1 MEALKARGA
10 NPCATVLPSAWT
22 TVQLPAIGVPLRE
35 TEVTFTMKVA
45 AVETAELVVVVVV
58 VVELVVAELV
68 ELAVVV
74 EEVVE
79 LVVVVVVVMVVV
91 EVVELV
97 VAVAVR
103 ALATAARYGGRE
115 SYGFGRPAFV
125 M

>member
-10 NPCATVLPSAWT
+10 NPCATVLPPAWT

-35 TEVTFTMKVA
+35 TEVTVTMKVS

-58 VVELVVAELV
+58 LVELVVVELV
-68 ELAVVV
+68 ELAVV

-79 LVVVVVVVMVVV
+79 LVVVVVVVVVVV
-91 EVVELV
+91 EIVELV
-97 VAVAVR
+97 VAVAKR